1 MGERGFPELGGPM
14 DHLSKRK
21 APSPWQRS
29 SGLKESRRYPSGS
42 IVTAKQRKSR
52 ALDVAEFIE
61 AHVEGQEKLHQRLSE
76 CGDYLAFRHYFTIDK
91 VRLHGASFCMKHL
104 LCPLCAIRRGS
115 KALKAYLDRWEV
127 IQVEK
132 RL

>member
-1 MGERGFPELGGPM
+1 VRSMRGAVISST
-14 DHLSKRK
+14 SKVK
-21 APSPWQRS
+21 NAPPA
-29 SGLKESRRYPSGS
+29 PP
-42 IVTAKQRKSR
+42 T
-52 ALDVAEFIE
+52 
-61 AHVEGQEKLHQRLSE
+61 

>member
-1 MGERGFPELGGPM
+1 MLKV
-14 DHLSKRK
+14 KR
-21 APSPWQRS
+21 SCI
-29 SGLKESRRYPSGS
+29 SGS
-42 IVTAKQRKSR
+42 DLRG
-52 ALDVAEFIE
+52 LP
-61 AHVEGQEKLHQRLSE
+61 
-76 CGDYLAFRHYFTIDK
+76 AFRHYFTIDK

-104 LCPLCAIRRGS
+104 LCPLCAIRRGA